1 LILARKKTK
10 KKSKQRNTK
19 TTYKKENKP
28 KKGEK
33 TFLKKY
39 FRKGPNLFSCNVK
52 SASSTLRNS
61 VAPQITKYRMQ
72 KYLKRR
78 LKS

>member
-28 KKGEK
+28 KKGGK
-33 TFLKKY
+33 TFLKNTLEKDQTY
-39 FRKGPNLFSCNVK
+39 FH
-52 SASSTLRNS
+52 A
-61 VAPQITKYRMQ
+61 M
-72 KYLKRR
+72 
-78 LKS
+78 